1 MIIGALG
8 VLALAGH
15 AAAHISVSPGQAVLR
30 ESTEFTVTVPAEG
43 GLTTNRVTVF
53 FPSQV
58 TVYAVADAPGWTTR
72 ILRKPD
78 GRLRGAEWTGGSI
91 PPDQYATFTVLGTPF
106 EEGTS
111 VWRSEQGLTNG
122 QVKKWTGPPET
133 GDAAAPETGPGTPG
147 PAWAVQI
154 SAEAVEAS
162 GGGGA
167 SAWPGI
173 IGIALGALA
182 LVGVGLLWSSRP
194 AQLPPD
200 GPEDGAGR

>member
-1 MIIGALG
+1 
-8 VLALAGH
+8 
-15 AAAHISVSPGQAVLR
+15 
-30 ESTEFTVTVPAEG
+30 
-43 GLTTNRVTVF
+43 
-53 FPSQV
+53 
-58 TVYAVADAPGWTTR
+58 
-72 ILRKPD
+72 
-78 GRLRGAEWTGGSI
+78 
-91 PPDQYATFTVLGTPF
+91 
-106 EEGTS
+106 
-111 VWRSEQGLTNG
+111 
-122 QVKKWTGPPET
+122 
-133 GDAAAPETGPGTPG
+133 
-147 PAWAVQI
+147 VQI